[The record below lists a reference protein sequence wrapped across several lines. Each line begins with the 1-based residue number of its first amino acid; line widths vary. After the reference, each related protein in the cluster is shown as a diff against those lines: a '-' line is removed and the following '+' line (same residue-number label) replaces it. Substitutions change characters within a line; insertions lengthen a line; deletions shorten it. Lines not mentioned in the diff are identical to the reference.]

1 MSVELPKDWT
11 REDDELFVYKDGTRI
26 HKTTYNSKQGWFM
39 IPVDLDETVIE
50 YADTEEGRDLAFD
63 EFTQKV
69 DDEKARKKAERAARA
84 KKKKE
89 DAAAAKEAAE
99 EDAAEAADEAGE
111 ESSGNDDPPS
121 NSNE

>member
-1 MSVELPKDWT
+1 MSVKLPKDWT
-11 REDDELFVYKDGTRI
+11 KEDDELFVYKDGTRI

-50 YADTEEGRDLAFD
+50 YADTDEGRDLAFE

-99 EDAAEAADEAGE
+99 EDAAEAAEDAAN
-111 ESSGNDDPPS
+111 ESAGNDAPAGDS
-121 NSNE
+121 DE